1 MDQQDVIAFLS
12 DGASY
17 GKPGIAVDRIDTHIS
32 IVFLIADRAYKLKR
46 AVSFSYLD
54 YSTAA
59 LREKFRKAELDLN
72 RRTGPTIYL
81 RVRAIGRGAHGNL
94 LFNDG
99 TIIDWVMETRRF
111 SQSDLF
117 DYLANAHKLTPQL
130 MRDLTDVIAAFH
142 GTAAIIPGYGGRAGI
157 EETVAGNPINL
168 L

>member
-1 MDQQDVIAFLS
+1 M
-12 DGASY
+12 G
-17 GKPGIAVDRIDTHIS
+17 RIDTLIS

-46 AVSFSYLD
+46 AVSSSYLD
-54 YSTAA
+54 YSTAV

-72 RRTGPTIYL
+72 RRTGTTIYL

-117 DYLANAHKLTPQL
+117 DYLANDTSSPL
-130 MRDLTDVIAAFH
+130 
-142 GTAAIIPGYGGRAGI
+142 
-157 EETVAGNPINL
+157 N
-168 L
+168 